1 MLLLRVVG
9 LLKTILLLIAIF
21 VILRLVARILNGRK
35 VAQANKDAAKKRA
48 KENRKKEVSNQST
61 GRVNIEKNPR
71 SDAEDVD
78 FEEIK

>member
-1 MLLLRVVG
+1 MFLLRVVG

-21 VILRLVARILNGRK
+21 VIFRLIARILNGRK

-48 KENRKKEVSNQST
+48 QENHEKKISDRST

-78 FEEIK
+78 FEEVK

>member
-1 MLLLRVVG
+1 MFLLRVVG

-21 VILRLVARILNGRK
+21 VIFRLIARILNGRK
-35 VAQANKDAAKKRA
+35 VAQANKDAAIKRA
-48 KENRKKEVSNQST
+48 QENQEKKISDRST
-61 GRVNIEKNPR
+61 GRVNIEKKPR

>member
-1 MLLLRVVG
+1 MFLLRVVG

-21 VILRLVARILNGRK
+21 VIFRLIARILNGRK

-48 KENRKKEVSNQST
+48 QENQEKKISDRST